1 MFFFPIH
8 NHNTSPRSFCAS
20 PVSSVGFWL
29 TWSASTVDP
38 CLKGCVIQA
47 AKEIGCWNE
56 GDIPGS
62 IKCGCGDKRGEAT
75 SHGVACLQGKCPEQI
90 GGAWGLFD
98 KMCKEGVTG
107 NIN

>member
-1 MFFFPIH
+1 M
-8 NHNTSPRSFCAS
+8 
-20 PVSSVGFWL
+20 
-29 TWSASTVDP
+29 
-38 CLKGCVIQA
+38 IQA